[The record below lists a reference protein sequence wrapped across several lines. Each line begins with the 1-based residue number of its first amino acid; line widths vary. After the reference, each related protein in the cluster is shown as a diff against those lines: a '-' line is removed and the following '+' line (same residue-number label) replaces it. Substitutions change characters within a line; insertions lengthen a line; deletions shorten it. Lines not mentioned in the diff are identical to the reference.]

1 MLVDRFGLVPKETE
15 ELLQTIRL
23 RWLSRVLGMEKVIL
37 KSEVLI
43 AAFVSEEESPYF
55 QGPMFARVLNYLKE
69 NTKDTS
75 MYQRNGALR
84 FKITGVQS
92 VKHALGIFEY
102 MAGMTASDATEMTSG
117 RSLKKENQ
125 NVD

>member
-1 MLVDRFGLVPKETE
+1 MLEDRFGLVPKETE

-75 MYQRNGALR
+75 MYQARMR
-84 FKITGVQS
+84 TTSKTGEDNVAAS
-92 VKHALGIFEY
+92 V
-102 MAGMTASDATEMTSG
+102 
-117 RSLKKENQ
+117 
-125 NVD
+125 VCVC

>member
-1 MLVDRFGLVPKETE
+1 MLEDRFGLVPKETE

-37 KSEVLI
+37 KSEAPI

-55 QGPMFARVLNYLKE
+55 QGPMFARVLNYLQR
-69 NTKDTS
+69 TPRMS

-84 FKITGVQS
+84 LKITG
-92 VKHALGIFEY
+92 G
-102 MAGMTASDATEMTSG
+102 
-117 RSLKKENQ
+117 NQ
-125 NVD
+125 

>member
-1 MLVDRFGLVPKETE
+1 
-15 ELLQTIRL
+15 
-23 RWLSRVLGMEKVIL
+23 MEKVIL

-84 FKITGVQS
+84 LKITGVQS
-92 VKHALGIFEY
+92 VKHALGIFED